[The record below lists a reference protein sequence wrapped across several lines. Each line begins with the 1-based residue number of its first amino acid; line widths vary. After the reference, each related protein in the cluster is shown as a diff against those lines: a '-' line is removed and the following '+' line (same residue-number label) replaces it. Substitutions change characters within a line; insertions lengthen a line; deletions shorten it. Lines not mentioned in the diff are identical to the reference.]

1 MDNTIISSGTEENVL
16 EIKTVQVS
24 VFKLLC
30 TALKDILI
38 ENNIKFKKPDD
49 TGAGGAIIISSMDQT
64 HMVLAHMCLD
74 SENFEHFYCKYPS
87 IIIGVNMVH
96 LFKIINTIE
105 SNDTL
110 TIYITAEDYN
120 HGNIKYL
127 SFKFQNGEINQCRTY
142 KLRLID
148 PLEDDSDIPAN
159 VKYSSI
165 ITLPSTDFQKIIR
178 DLSSFSDRL
187 EIRCVGDELIFALVG
202 PYATV
207 EIKRSESEHNMNF
220 TQKDDPVF
228 VHQGFYSL
236 KYLSYVI
243 KCSNLCSS
251 CELYLSN
258 GLPLIV
264 SYNVASLGELKL
276 CLASLSSQTPKK

>member
-1 MDNTIISSGTEENVL
+1 MENIIVDNSHQENVL

-38 ENNIKFKKPDD
+38 ENNIKFRKADSS
-49 TGAGGAIIISSMDQT
+49 GNGGSIVISSMDKS
-64 HMVLAHMCLD
+64 HMVLAHMNLE
-74 SENFEHFYCKYPS
+74 SKNFEYFYCKFPN
-87 IIIGVNMVH
+87 IIIGVNMFH
-96 LFKIINTIE
+96 LFKIVNTIE
-105 SNDTL
+105 SNDTM
-110 TIYITAEDYN
+110 TMYITEEDYN

-127 SFKFQNGEINQCRTY
+127 SFKFENGEINQCRTY

-148 PLEDDSDIPAN
+148 PIETDLEIPAN

-165 ITLPSTDFQKIIR
+165 INMPSSDFQKIIR

-187 EIRCVGDELIFALVG
+187 EIKSVGDELIFSLNG
-202 PYATV
+202 PYASV
-207 EIKRSESEHNMNF
+207 QIKRSESENNMSF
-220 TQKDDPVF
+220 VQKDDPVY

-258 GLPLIV
+258 GMPLIV

-276 CLASLSSQTPKK
+276 CLASLPSQN

>member
-1 MDNTIISSGTEENVL
+1 MENIIVDNSHQENVL

-38 ENNIKFKKPDD
+38 ENNIKFRKAD
-49 TGAGGAIIISSMDQT
+49 TSGNGGSIVISSMDKS
-64 HMVLAHMCLD
+64 HMVLAHMNLE
-74 SENFEHFYCKYPS
+74 SKNFEYFYCKFPN
-87 IIIGVNMVH
+87 IIIGVNMFH
-96 LFKIINTIE
+96 LFKIVNTIE
-105 SNDTL
+105 SNDTM
-110 TIYITAEDYN
+110 TMYITEEDYN

-127 SFKFQNGEINQCRTY
+127 SFKFENGEINQCRTY

-148 PLEDDSDIPAN
+148 PIETDLEIPAN

-165 ITLPSTDFQKIIR
+165 INMPSSDFQKIIR

-187 EIRCVGDELIFALVG
+187 EIKSVGDELIFSLNG
-202 PYATV
+202 PYASV
-207 EIKRSESEHNMNF
+207 QIKRSESENNMSF
-220 TQKDDPVF
+220 VQKDDPVY

-258 GLPLIV
+258 GMPLIV

-276 CLASLSSQTPKK
+276 CLASLPPQN

>member
-1 MDNTIISSGTEENVL
+1 MENIIVDNSHQENVL

-38 ENNIKFKKPDD
+38 ENNIKFRKADAS
-49 TGAGGAIIISSMDQT
+49 GNGGSIVISSMDKS
-64 HMVLAHMCLD
+64 HMVLAHMNLE
-74 SENFEHFYCKYPS
+74 SKNFEYFYCKFPN
-87 IIIGVNMVH
+87 IIIGVNMFH
-96 LFKIINTIE
+96 LFKIVNTIE
-105 SNDTL
+105 SNDTM
-110 TIYITAEDYN
+110 TMYITEEDYN

-127 SFKFQNGEINQCRTY
+127 SFKFENGEINQCRTY

-148 PLEDDSDIPAN
+148 PIETDLEIPAN

-165 ITLPSTDFQKIIR
+165 INMPSSDFQKIIR

-187 EIRCVGDELIFALVG
+187 EIKSVGDELIFSLNG
-202 PYATV
+202 PYASV
-207 EIKRSESEHNMNF
+207 QIKRSESENNMSF
-220 TQKDDPVF
+220 VQKDDPVY

-258 GLPLIV
+258 GMPLIV

-276 CLASLSSQTPKK
+276 CLASLPAQN

>member
-1 MDNTIISSGTEENVL
+1 MENIIVDNSHQENVL

-38 ENNIKFKKPDD
+38 ENNIKFKKPDS
-49 TGAGGAIIISSMDQT
+49 TGNGGSIVISSMDKS
-64 HMVLAHMCLD
+64 HMVLAHMNLE
-74 SENFEHFYCKYPS
+74 SKNFEYFYCKYPT
-87 IIIGVNMVH
+87 IIIGVNMFH
-96 LFKIINTIE
+96 LFKIVNTIE
-105 SNDTL
+105 SNDTM
-110 TIYITAEDYN
+110 TMYITEEDYN
-120 HGNIKYL
+120 YGNIKYL
-127 SFKFQNGEINQCRTY
+127 SFKFENGEINQCRTY

-148 PLEDDSDIPAN
+148 PIETDLEIPAN

-165 ITLPSTDFQKIIR
+165 INMPSSDFQKIIR

-187 EIRCVGDELIFALVG
+187 EIKSVGDELIFSLNG
-202 PYATV
+202 PYASV
-207 EIKRSESEHNMNF
+207 QIKRSESENNMSF
-220 TQKDDPVF
+220 VQKDDPVY

-258 GLPLIV
+258 GMPLIV

-276 CLASLSSQTPKK
+276 CLASLPAQN

>member
-1 MDNTIISSGTEENVL
+1 MENIIVDNSHQENVL

-38 ENNIKFKKPDD
+38 ENNIKFRKADAS
-49 TGAGGAIIISSMDQT
+49 GNGGSIVISSMDKS
-64 HMVLAHMCLD
+64 HMVLAHMNLE
-74 SENFEHFYCKYPS
+74 SKNFEYFYCKFPN
-87 IIIGVNMVH
+87 IIIGVNMFH
-96 LFKIINTIE
+96 LFKIVNTIE
-105 SNDTL
+105 SNDTM
-110 TIYITAEDYN
+110 TMYITEEDYN

-127 SFKFQNGEINQCRTY
+127 SFKFENGEINQCRTY

-148 PLEDDSDIPAN
+148 PIETDLEIPAN

-165 ITLPSTDFQKIIR
+165 INMPSSDFQKIIR

-187 EIRCVGDELIFALVG
+187 EIKSVGDELIFSLNG
-202 PYATV
+202 PYASV
-207 EIKRSESEHNMNF
+207 QIKRSESENNMSF
-220 TQKDDPVF
+220 VQKDDPVY

-258 GLPLIV
+258 GMPLIV

-276 CLASLSSQTPKK
+276 CLASLPSQN

>member
-1 MDNTIISSGTEENVL
+1 MENIIVDNSHQENVL

-38 ENNIKFKKPDD
+38 ENNIKFRKAD
-49 TGAGGAIIISSMDQT
+49 TSGNGGSIVISSMDKS
-64 HMVLAHMCLD
+64 HMVLAHMNLE
-74 SENFEHFYCKYPS
+74 SKNFEYFYCRFPN
-87 IIIGVNMVH
+87 IIIGVNMFH
-96 LFKIINTIE
+96 LFKIVNTIE
-105 SNDTL
+105 SNDTM
-110 TIYITAEDYN
+110 TMYITEEDYN

-127 SFKFQNGEINQCRTY
+127 SFKFENGEINQCRTY

-148 PLEDDSDIPAN
+148 PIETDLEIPAN

-165 ITLPSTDFQKIIR
+165 INMPSSDFQKIIR

-187 EIRCVGDELIFALVG
+187 EIKSVGDELIFSLNG
-202 PYATV
+202 PYASV
-207 EIKRSESEHNMNF
+207 QIKRSESENNMSF
-220 TQKDDPVF
+220 VQKDDPVY

-258 GLPLIV
+258 GMPLIV

-276 CLASLSSQTPKK
+276 CLASLPPQN

>member
-1 MDNTIISSGTEENVL
+1 MENIIVDNSHQENVL

-38 ENNIKFKKPDD
+38 ENNIKFRKADSS
-49 TGAGGAIIISSMDQT
+49 GNGGSIVISSMDKS
-64 HMVLAHMCLD
+64 HMVLAHMNLE
-74 SENFEHFYCKYPS
+74 SKNFEYFYCKFPN
-87 IIIGVNMVH
+87 IIIGVNMFH
-96 LFKIINTIE
+96 LFKIVNTIE
-105 SNDTL
+105 SNDTM
-110 TIYITAEDYN
+110 TMYITEEDYN

-127 SFKFQNGEINQCRTY
+127 SFKFENGEINQCRTY

-148 PLEDDSDIPAN
+148 PIETDLEIPAN

-165 ITLPSTDFQKIIR
+165 INMPSSDFQKIIR

-187 EIRCVGDELIFALVG
+187 EIKSVGDELIFSLNG
-202 PYATV
+202 PYASV
-207 EIKRSESEHNMNF
+207 QIKRSESENNMSF
-220 TQKDDPVF
+220 VQKDDPVY

-258 GLPLIV
+258 GMPLIV

-276 CLASLSSQTPKK
+276 CLASLPAQN